1 MWRKL
6 LGIISVDFNAKG
18 ELLIIYSAVIKYL
31 KKMGIKRR
39 SVSSAYMQTSRKV
52 MIQLGGRSCII
63 FSLSLVSHDT
73 GKANKNVSD

>member
-1 MWRKL
+1 MDCDAS
-6 LGIISVDFNAKG
+6 GQQ
-18 ELLIIYSAVIKYL
+18 LIIYTAFVKYL